1 MKVFSLYYKDE
12 FVASFPTKESGINY
26 AKKFYPAYDD
36 AYECN
41 IVEEYLSKSP
51 IVYTPPHYTSL
62 HSMPCKDSGITL
74 TPPPVISKPPAR
86 YPDSYPE
93 IYCDGGVRAE

>member
-41 IVEEYLSKSP
+41 LVEEYLSKSP
-51 IVYTPPHYTSL
+51 IPYSFPYNPLTTPSQPIPY
-62 HSMPCKDSGITL
+62 

>member
-41 IVEEYLSKSP
+41 FVEEYLSKSP
-51 IVYTPPHYTSL
+51 ITYSFPYNPLTTPSQPIPY
-62 HSMPCKDSGITL
+62 